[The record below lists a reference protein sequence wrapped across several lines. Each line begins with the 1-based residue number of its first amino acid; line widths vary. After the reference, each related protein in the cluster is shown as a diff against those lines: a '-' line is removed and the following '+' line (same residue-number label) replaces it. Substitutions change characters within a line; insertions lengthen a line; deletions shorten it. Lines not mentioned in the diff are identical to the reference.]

1 MHMLI
6 IEDDQPL
13 ATLLA
18 RDLAGLGHTSTIIDN
33 GREAFALVARDRF
46 DGIVVDRMLIG
57 HMDGVSVIRWLRDAK
72 VETPIIML
80 TAHGTRD
87 EKIEGLDAGADDY
100 LVKPVDAAELDAR
113 FRAILRRPTET
124 LHTGILKAADI
135 EVNVHMHRAWRAG
148 KPIEV
153 QKQEFKLLTELV
165 RNADGVMTRA
175 MLIEKVWEY
184 DFDPKAKIVDSYV
197 KRLRDALRIDGLDD
211 PIETVR
217 GVGYMIR
224 S

>member
-1 MHMLI
+1 MRLLI

-18 RDLAGLGHTSTIIDN
+18 RDLATLGHESVIIDN
-33 GREAFALVARDRF
+33 GRDAFALVARDRF
-46 DGIVVDRMLIG
+46 DGIVVDRLLIG
-57 HMDGVSVIRWLRDAK
+57 SMDGVSVIRWLRDAK
-72 VETPIIML
+72 VEMPIIML
-80 TAHGTRD
+80 TAYGMRD
-87 EKIEGLDAGADDY
+87 QKIEGLDAGADDY

-113 FRAILRRPTET
+113 FRAIMRRPTDT
-124 LHTGILKAADI
+124 LQSGILRAGDI

-148 KPIEV
+148 RSIEV

-165 RNADGVMTRA
+165 RNAGGVMTRA
-175 MLIEKVWEY
+175 MLIETVWGY

-197 KRLRDALRIDGLDD
+197 KRLRDALHIEGLPD

-224 S
+224 G